1 MVSIPYGAPG
11 NRRYSGKSSFMRKEH
26 QLSKKRTA
34 GQAGRR
40 RLDRATGLALVE
52 RWRASGLSV
61 PAYGREQNVAEH
73 ILRYWI
79 AEAKR
84 ETGRNDFF
92 VVTTNEGQD
101 EHIEKPNRRQV
112 DGHAVVI
119 VVPLSSK
126 DALASTLR
134 AALEVGA

>member
-1 MVSIPYGAPG
+1 VHLVTGAI
-11 NRRYSGKSSFMRKEH
+11 
-26 QLSKKRTA
+26 
-34 GQAGRR
+34 
-40 RLDRATGLALVE
+40 LAKAPLCE
-52 RWRASGLSV
+52 RS
-61 PAYGREQNVAEH
+61 
-73 ILRYWI
+73 
-79 AEAKR
+79 
-84 ETGRNDFF
+84 
-92 VVTTNEGQD
+92 TNQD

>member
-1 MVSIPYGAPG
+1 
-11 NRRYSGKSSFMRKEH
+11 
-26 QLSKKRTA
+26 LSKKRTA

-101 EHIEKPNRRQV
+101 KHIEKPNRRQV